1 MVSNVTSVGL
11 QALSRLQSG
20 LFLKGDP
27 MTFLHPRSTLRGLLA
42 AFFFLCAATTQA
54 QSPRVIGYVMDSA
67 APLQLS
73 ANKLDVVNFAFA
85 HVQPDGSVYLPAF
98 VDPARLHAVVA
109 KRADNP
115 SLQIVLSIGG
125 WEAGN
130 FSEAA
135 ASDAARK
142 RFIDSSIALMHQFKL
157 DGLDID
163 WEYPTLGDAGISH
176 SPDDRRNFTVLL
188 EQMRAQLDVEGGGER
203 HYLLTIA
210 AAEGRAAEGLE
221 LPRIAQS
228 LDWINLMT
236 YDFYGSLTKT
246 TGHHSGLSRS
256 SLDTAN
262 GRTTEAAVKYFLDAG
277 VPANKIN
284 VGVPFYGRTFGDVG
298 TANNGR
304 FQKFSSEGGFISWR
318 DIVHT
323 RLNNPQWQ
331 QHWDEEAQVPWLWNP
346 KERRMVSYDNP
357 RSLAIKA
364 AYVKQHGLGGIMYW
378 EQRQDDNEQLL
389 DVLHHALHE
398 ADAD

>member
-1 MVSNVTSVGL
+1 MS
-11 QALSRLQSG
+11 
-20 LFLKGDP
+20 
-27 MTFLHPRSTLRGLLA
+27 STHRRQRLRGLLA
-42 AFFFLCAATTQA
+42 TALLVFATTTQA
-54 QSPRVIGYVMDSA
+54 QTPRLIGYVMDSD
-67 APLQLS
+67 APLQLTAS
-73 ANKLDVVNFAFA
+73 KLDVINFAFA
-85 HVQPDGSVYLPAF
+85 NVKLDGSVYLPEY

-125 WEAGN
+125 WAAGN

-135 ASDAARK
+135 ATEAARA
-142 RFIDSSIALMHQFKL
+142 RFIDSSVGLMHQFKL

-176 SPDDRRNFTVLL
+176 SPDDRHNFTVLL
-188 EQMRAQLDVEGGGER
+188 EQLRARLDREGDGKR

-256 SLDTAN
+256 SLATPQ
-262 GRTTEAAVKYFLDAG
+262 GRTTVGAVQYFLDAG
-277 VPANKIN
+277 VPAAKIN
-284 VGVPFYGRTFGDVG
+284 VGVPFYGRTFGDVAP
-298 TANNGR
+298 ANHGR
-304 FQKFSSEGGFISWR
+304 FQKFTSEGGFITWR

-323 RLNNPQWQ
+323 RLDAPGWER
-331 QHWDEEAQVPWLWNP
+331 HWDAQAQVPWLWNAT
-346 KERRMVSYDNP
+346 ERRMISYDDP
-357 RSLAIKA
+357 QSLALKA
-364 AYVKQHGLGGIMYW
+364 EYVKQQELGGIMYW
-378 EQRQDDNEQLL
+378 EQRGDDNEQLL
-389 DVLHHALHE
+389 DVLHNALRGTR
-398 ADAD
+398 